1 MQRETSPNTGY
12 FPVMYFSAIRLNTK
26 DSHKIQAGNREI
38 HRHTEYLGI
47 PYQTSKIERFA
58 KLAHG

>member
-26 DSHKIQAGNREI
+26 DSRAGNREI

-47 PYQTSKIERFA
+47 PCQTSKIERFA